1 MLVLD
6 NLNPYPPASLYE
18 AFPPAEAR
26 RPTAKLA
33 IPYTPGHG
41 SWLHMAAIELSGLAE
56 QGPDRRPPAQ
66 ATLTRAV
73 AAWEAA
79 RTGAGRTVNRRCIT
93 ADARIEPKRLDPV
106 LDD

>member
-41 SWLHMAAIELSGLAE
+41 SWLHMAATELSGLAE

-73 AAWEAA
+73 
-79 RTGAGRTVNRRCIT
+79 RGVPSTGAASPPTRASNPSASTLYLTIDSPL
-93 ADARIEPKRLDPV
+93 ASS
-106 LDD
+106 